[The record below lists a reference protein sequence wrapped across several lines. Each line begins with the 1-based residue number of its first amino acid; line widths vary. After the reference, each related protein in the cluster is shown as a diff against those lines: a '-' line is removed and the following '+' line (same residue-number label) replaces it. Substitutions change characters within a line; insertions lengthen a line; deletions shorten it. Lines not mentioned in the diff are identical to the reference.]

1 MLGLTLY
8 SSKFGL
14 WTSNISITWELVRD
28 ANFLNIL
35 CRWSLGKTILTSS
48 PRWFW
53 CSSKFKSCQ
62 YGKSLADGCY
72 LTISKS
78 GTVLSYDFFFF
89 PTEAIVLEC
98 YVEAPNFQM
107 LVTSLYFV
115 ENIEWTK
122 QDTRLFHRVQV
133 WLMDNIWMKL
143 PMLSMTKM
151 KRNDMANV

>member
-1 MLGLTLY
+1 MKTCCWMLGLTLY

-89 PTEAIVLEC
+89 SNRS
-98 YVEAPNFQM
+98 YSSGM
-107 LVTSLYFV
+107 LCGSSQFSNVGNKFV
-115 ENIEWTK
+115 FCRK
-122 QDTRLFHRVQV
+122 HRVDQTRYTIV
-133 WLMDNIWMKL
+133 SQGASLIDG
-143 PMLSMTKM
+143 
-151 KRNDMANV
+151 